1 MSATDM
7 NDATKPTKS
16 PLIFNALA
24 FALLVLVTISAA
36 SSGLS
41 SLFTTYAA
49 QTNQL
54 ADANTAVRL
63 SSNNPDARYVR
74 ATILQASDLPAA
86 IKDYY
91 QAALARPEDY
101 VLWLSLARV
110 YELNGDVPAAIAAA
124 QQAIPLAP
132 DYAEPHYQLGNI
144 LLRAGRQEEAFKELR
159 IAAASNPTLLPGV
172 IDLAWTISAGNVSS
186 VLRQI
191 DPQTPESRHELAQYF
206 RAHQQVDA
214 AIALYSALG
223 PVEAPYRTSYV
234 ADLIGAKQFKDAA
247 KVWAVGRT
255 GTVGTGVVNDAGFE
269 QESDLKEPG
278 FGWRIGDR
286 AEGFQL
292 SLDANNPKEG
302 RSSLKVEFK
311 GASDP
316 GALIIGQFVLVE
328 PQAHYSLKFAARSA
342 ELVSGGAP
350 MLFILDAATGQILAA
365 SEPIRAK
372 GNWED
377 YKIDF
382 QVPASTDAIQIVL
395 RRSCDVSPCPIFG
408 RVWLDDFSLQK
419 L

>member
-1 MSATDM
+1 M
-7 NDATKPTKS
+7 NHLTKPTRS
-16 PLIFNALA
+16 PILYAALA
-24 FALLVLVTISAA
+24 LGLLVLLTVNAA

-41 SLFTTYAA
+41 SLFTTYAS

-54 ADANTAVRL
+54 AAANSAVGF

-91 QAALARPEDY
+91 QAAMARPDDY

-172 IDLAWTISAGNVSS
+172 IDLAWTVSADDVPS
-186 VLRQI
+186 VLRKI
-191 DPQTPESRHELAQYF
+191 DPQTDESRHELAQYF
-206 RAHQQVDA
+206 RAHKQVDA
-214 AIALYSALG
+214 AIALYAALG
-223 PVEAPYRTSYV
+223 PAEAPYRTSYV
-234 ADLIGAKQFKDAA
+234 ADLIGAKQFKEAA

-255 GTVGTGVVNDAGFE
+255 GTVGPGVVNDPGFE

-278 FGWRIGDR
+278 FGWRVGDR
-286 AEGFQL
+286 SEGFQL
-292 SLDANNPKEG
+292 SLDPTNPKEG
-302 RSSLKVEFK
+302 QSSLKVEFK
-311 GASDP
+311 GGSDP

-328 PQAHYSLKFAARSA
+328 PQARYSLHLAARSE

-350 MLFILDAATGQILAA
+350 MVFILNAATGQILAA
-365 SEPIRAK
+365 SEPIKAK
-372 GNWED
+372 ENWED

-382 QVPASTDAIQIVL
+382 LVPESTDAIQIVL
-395 RRSCDVSPCPIFG
+395 RRTCDASPCPIFG
-408 RVWLDDFSLQK
+408 RLWLDNFALQK
-419 L
+419 S

>member
-1 MSATDM
+1 M
-7 NDATKPTKS
+7 NDSTKPKRS
-16 PLIFNALA
+16 PVLYAALA
-24 FALLVLVTISAA
+24 LGLLVLLTVNAV

-41 SLFTTYAA
+41 SLFTTYAS
-49 QTNQL
+49 QTNQI
-54 ADANTAVRL
+54 AAANTAVRL

-91 QAALARPEDY
+91 QAAMARPDDY

-144 LLRAGRQEEAFKELR
+144 LLRAGRQDEAFQELR
-159 IAAASNPTLLPGV
+159 LAAASNPTLLPGV
-172 IDLAWTISAGNVSS
+172 IDLAWTVSAGDVAS
-186 VLRQI
+186 VLRMI
-191 DPQTPESRHELAQYF
+191 DPQTNESRHELAQYF
-206 RAHQQVDA
+206 RAHKQVDA
-214 AIALYSALG
+214 AIVLYAALG
-223 PVEAPYRTSYV
+223 AAEAPYRTSYV
-234 ADLIGAKQFKDAA
+234 ADLIGAKQFKEAA
-247 KVWAVGRT
+247 KVWAVGRP
-255 GTVGTGVVNDAGFE
+255 GIAGPGVVNDPGFE

-278 FGWRIGDR
+278 FGWRVGDR

-292 SLDANNPKEG
+292 SLDATNPKEG

-311 GASDP
+311 GGADP
-316 GALIIGQFVLVE
+316 GALIIGQFVSVE
-328 PQAHYSLKFAARSA
+328 PQAHYSLRLAARSE

-350 MLFILDAATGQILAA
+350 MVFILNAATGQILAA
-365 SEPIRAK
+365 SEPIKAK

-382 QVPASTDAIQIVL
+382 QVPASTDAVQIVL
-395 RRSCDVSPCPIFG
+395 RRTCDASPCPIFG
-408 RVWLDDFSLQK
+408 RLWLDNFSLQK
-419 L
+419 V